1 MSNTINVVD
10 KDENFD
16 VVAGAAGCILQTYN
30 VVGRK
35 GLKKNTI
42 ELISKCADYLIVKA
56 QKKNDMMMWKPQIAS
71 NALAGY
77 SHGAAGIALALIK
90 QEKY

>member
-1 MSNTINVVD
+1 MTIL
-10 KDENFD
+10 
-16 VVAGAAGCILQTYN
+16 IL
-30 VVGRK
+30 
-35 GLKKNTI
+35 LSI

-56 QKKNDMMMWKPQIAS
+56 TKKDDMMMWKPQIAS

-90 QEKY
+90 AGEMKELYYPTIFLMNPYSAL